1 MSFRSEHI
9 YNDYMSRQQTVR
21 QADTQYA
28 LITIYRTNQG
38 YTDYH
43 SGDTG
48 IPLTSKYSELK
59 QYNNKF
65 KKNNYFSWKVYHI
78 EDLPNTAVLKDK
90 SYDFTVEY
98 EGKTE
103 VDHTDTKSKKKKS
116 SSKDSKS
123 KSSDSSTG
131 GSSSSTD
138 DSSSDTTSKTTTV
151 TTKESTVTIHPDV
164 DYLGKPTVERKVAV
178 KKTKDLKYGVMEI
191 TYDAPEYGD
200 YSIEYLY
207 SSNEDNILENDIYID
222 GKKQK
227 RQHECKGLYQIMNRY
242 IHRVKLDK
250 GKHTISFKLDSRT
263 IIFALGV
270 KKVETFKADTL
281 NDNYMTLSEFN
292 MDISETFGV
301 NEATIKL
308 FYSDMMIQKGKPYFT
323 ELNQSGYIFDYRDE
337 VNIQVKD
344 STGKLRRVFGGYV
357 SSIELDADGLE
368 VILHCADRLID
379 CQNKYTFLELN
390 YLGGSKAPATTDSNT
405 SKSST
410 VDNDADT
417 YSASRKRYFTMR
429 GDLFDYLAKTTEIPL
444 NTNINSSGEYLYDND
459 YESRFDRYYTDPAF
473 AERMFD
479 NYITDKDKKNDA
491 DYSKKGDWN
500 YWLATAKNI
509 IVSNDSSSS
518 KTKTPYIQLRNSAKS
533 GQHQEITIWDTTYS
547 KGGLKPLPKSY
558 LNINDRPYFVIYY
571 GLGDPKSE
579 YQVCTTT
586 ETNGGSDV
594 VGDSNG
600 FGDGTVTMDQIAA
613 VGASFHYGGAGSG
626 HDPIKAWNM
635 YHMNKGCTGDCYDVT
650 AWAYYVYNF
659 KAGIWARDIVGRG
672 DAGSGT
678 HHVIQIR
685 SNGKWVFPEWYHRC
699 TTNLRLTDEMKQGKY
714 HVARDVPTGRF
725 KYPAY
730 RNPWYGNHS

>member
-9 YNDYMSRQQTVR
+9 HNDFMSREQTVR

-38 YTDYH
+38 YTDYY

-48 IPLTSKYSELK
+48 IPCKSKYPELK

-65 KKNNYFSWKVYHI
+65 KKDSYFAWSVYHI
-78 EDLPNTAVLKDK
+78 EALPQESVLKDK

-116 SSKDSKS
+116 SKKSDSKS
-123 KSSDSSTG
+123 NSGSTS
-131 GSSSSTD
+131 GSSNSTSND

-151 TTKESTVTIHPDV
+151 TKKESTVTIHPDV
-164 DYLGKPTVERKVAV
+164 DYLGKPTMERKVAV
-178 KKTKDLKYGVMEI
+178 RKTKGLKYGVMEI

-200 YSIEYLY
+200 YNIEYLY

-222 GKKQK
+222 GVKQK
-227 RQHECKGLYQIMNRY
+227 RPHTCYGYYQVMNRY
-242 IHRVKLDK
+242 IQRAKLQK
-250 GKHTISFKLDSRT
+250 GKHTISFKIDSRT
-263 IIFALGV
+263 IIYALGV
-270 KKVETFKADTL
+270 RKVETFKADTL
-281 NDNYMTLSEFN
+281 NDNYLTLNSFSLDKSEEFN
-292 MDISETFGV
+292 VT
-301 NEATIKL
+301 EATVDL
-308 FYSDMMIQKGKPYFT
+308 FYSDMMVQKGKPYYT
-323 ELNQSGYIFDYRDE
+323 ELNNSGYLFDYRDE
-337 VNIQVKD
+337 INIQVKD
-344 STGKLRRVFGGYV
+344 NTGKLRRIFGGYI
-357 SSIELDADGLE
+357 SSISLDEDGLD
-368 VILHCADRLID
+368 VTLNCADRLID
-379 CQNKYTFLELN
+379 CQNKYTFLEMN
-390 YLGGSKAPATTDSNT
+390 YDGGSTSSNVV
-405 SKSST
+405 SSGDSST
-410 VDNDADT
+410 SSDNN
-417 YSASRKRYFTMR
+417 YSSSRKRYFQR
-429 GDLFDYLAKTTEIPL
+429 EGDMLEYLAKTTETPL
-444 NTNINSSGEYLYDND
+444 QTNIDEKGYFSYDSYENKYYSPYTYGGD
-459 YESRFDRYYTDPAF
+459 YDYKLLDSH
-473 AERMFD
+473 
-479 NYITDKDKKNDA
+479 ITDKDKKNDV
-491 DYSKKGDWN
+491 DYGKKADWN
-500 YWLATAKNI
+500 YELATAKNI

-518 KTKTPYIQLRNSAKS
+518 KTKTPYIQLRNGARS
-533 GQHQEITIWDTTYS
+533 GQHQEITIWDPLYS
-547 KGGLKPLPKSY
+547 KGGIKPLPKKY
-558 LNINDRPYFVIYY
+558 LNINNHPYFVVEY
-571 GLGDPKSE
+571 GLGDPKST